1 MAGMI
6 VADRT
11 WTRCLGSFRVGSGRA
26 VGLTCVMAILQ
37 QLYPAVFR
45 SLLPE
50 IRSGIRQFDFLLRTL
65 LHFDLVDRAFRR
77 IWHFSETH
85 WTLPDIASVSEKFD
99 HEYNQDE
106 YEEKI
111 TRLIKGAAIHD
122 HQQSAGQYDLW
133 WDATRLLKKED
144 HYILV
149 MIDRAGLR
157 PHRRSQGSK
166 EQPEC
171 TEHRIFS
178 GSLLAS
184 FLVVFLLCFLWLHF
198 IGPRRLVGNWE
209 THEPLSSLSSAI
221 VSALIA
227 LTLTAFVLRRVG

>member
-1 MAGMI
+1 MTAFQSARDAKEFLIARI
-6 VADRT
+6 VEEAKRENIPLSEVE
-11 WTRCLGSFRVGSGRA
+11 RK
-26 VGLTCVMAILQ
+26 M
-37 QLYPAVFR
+37 LY
-45 SLLPE
+45 
-50 IRSGIRQFDFLLRTL
+50 
-65 LHFDLVDRAFRR
+65 
-77 IWHFSETH
+77 FSETH

-99 HEYNQDE
+99 HEYNQDK

-111 TRLIKGAAIHD
+111 TRLIKEAAIHD
-122 HQQSAGQYDLW
+122 SQQSAEQYDLW
-133 WDATRLLKKED
+133 WDAIRLLKKED

-149 MIDRAGLR
+149 MIDRAGLQ

-166 EQPEC
+166 EQPESV
-171 TEHRIFS
+171 RSIA
-178 GSLLAS
+178 SLVGRYLPL

-198 IGPRRLVGNWE
+198 IGPRRLVGNWV